1 MNPDVLAAVL
11 MSGAF
16 ISWLM
21 ILGIVIGVN
30 VVPLIMP
37 PTWVVLAFFH
47 LRWDVPVLPLAIVGA
62 LGATTGRGLLA
73 LLSRAF
79 GLRFIPRRWQQNIET
94 LVEGIRNHRGASWVS
109 MGLFALGPV
118 PTDHLFIA
126 AGIARAPL
134 PPLLAIFGV
143 SRFVSYLLWVSV
155 AKTTTDSI
163 GKLLRPS
170 FGGGIA
176 LAAQILGF
184 VLLIVMMQVDWARI
198 LRSRGRRNDE
208 PTPRAEQPKPTR
220 D

>member
-1 MNPDVLAAVL
+1 MILALPSPDTV
-11 MSGAF
+11 F
-16 ISWLM
+16 QWLM
-21 ILGIVIGVN
+21 ILGLVIGVN
-30 VVPLIMP
+30 IIPLIMP

-47 LRWDVPVLPLAIVGA
+47 LRWDLAVLPLAVFGA
-62 LGATTGRGLLA
+62 LGATAGRGLLA
-73 LLSRAF
+73 LLSREF
-79 GLRFIPRRWQQNIET
+79 GMRFIPRRWRQNIET
-94 LVEGIRNHRGASWVS
+94 LVDAIRNHRGASWLS

-143 SRFVSYLLWVSV
+143 SRFVSYLIWVSV

-184 VLLIVMMQVDWARI
+184 ALLIVVMQVDWGRI
-198 LRSRGRRNDE
+198 LRARSRHTDK
-208 PTPRAEQPKPTR
+208 PTPQP
-220 D
+220 

>member
-1 MNPDVLAAVL
+1 MDLALPSPD
-11 MSGAF
+11 S
-16 ISWLM
+16 IYQWLM
-21 ILGIVIGVN
+21 ILGIVVGVN
-30 VVPLIMP
+30 VIPLIMP

-47 LRWDVPVLPLAIVGA
+47 LRWDLTVLPLAFFGA
-62 LGATTGRGLLA
+62 LGAVTGRGLLA
-73 LLSRAF
+73 LLSREF

-94 LVEGIRNHRGASWVS
+94 LVEAIRDHRGASWLS

-143 SRFVSYLLWVSV
+143 SRFVSYLIWVSV
-155 AKTTTDSI
+155 AQTTTDSI

-176 LAAQILGF
+176 LAAQVLGF
-184 VLLIVMMQVDWARI
+184 VLLIAIMQVDWARI
-198 LRSRGRRNDE
+198 LRRRNHRGNE
-208 PTPRAEQPKPTR
+208 PTPQP
-220 D
+220 